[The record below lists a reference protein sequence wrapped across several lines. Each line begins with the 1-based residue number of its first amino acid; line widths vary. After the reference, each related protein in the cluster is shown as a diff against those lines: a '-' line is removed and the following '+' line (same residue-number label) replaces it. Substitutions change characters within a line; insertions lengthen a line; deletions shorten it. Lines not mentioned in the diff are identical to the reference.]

1 MTREAET
8 INGKSLLTID
18 EVARRI
24 GMGKSWIKTASAVGL
39 DFPRPVTVGARAKR
53 WRAVDILAW
62 ERGLSGQGAG
72 KVRA

>member
-1 MTREAET
+1 MSQLPQT

-18 EVARRI
+18 EVVDRV
-24 GMGKSWIKTASAVGL
+24 GMCKSWVKKASKVGL
-39 DFPRPVTVGARAKR
+39 DFPRPVPVGARAKR

-62 ERGLSGQGAG
+62 ERGLAG